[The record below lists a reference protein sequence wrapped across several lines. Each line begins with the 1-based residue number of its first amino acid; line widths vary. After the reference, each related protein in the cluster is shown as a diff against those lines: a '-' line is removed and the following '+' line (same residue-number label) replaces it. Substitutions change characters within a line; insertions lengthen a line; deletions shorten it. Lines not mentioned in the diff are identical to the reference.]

1 MELATGLLLCA
12 MLALALLLQPLAA
25 RLGLPFPA
33 MLLLAGFAGSEL
45 LLALGQDTG
54 LRAEGFHDLIFY
66 VFLPVLVF
74 AAAFSIDASALA
86 RNLLPILVLALPVM
100 LLSTLITAALVYY
113 GIGHP
118 RGFPW
123 IAALLTGA
131 LLSATDPAAVT
142 ALFRALGVPERL
154 VVLFEGE
161 SLFNDALAIVLFG
174 LLLGLALD
182 PSRSPDLGLASREF
196 GRVFAGGMLTG
207 LAGGLLFLV
216 LARWRC
222 SDAPA
227 LQGLVTLIAAYSSYL
242 VAESLLG
249 VSGVMA
255 VLVCGLILGRL
266 AGDYAEPAGRQFL
279 QHLWQL
285 NAYVASA
292 LVFLLMG
299 ATVTLAMFGE
309 RWLAMLIGIAGV
321 LGARALGIFGIVPLL
336 SLLPG
341 VERITLGQ
349 QACLAWGGLRG
360 AVALALA
367 LSLPVELE
375 YWWTIQSI
383 AFGVVLFSLLVQAP
397 TVPPLIRRLGLAKR
411 G

>member
-1 MELATGLLLCA
+1 
-12 MLALALLLQPLAA
+12 
-25 RLGLPFPA
+25 
-33 MLLLAGFAGSEL
+33 
-45 LLALGQDTG
+45 
-54 LRAEGFHDLIFY
+54 
-66 VFLPVLVF
+66 
-74 AAAFSIDASALA
+74 
-86 RNLLPILVLALPVM
+86 
-100 LLSTLITAALVYY
+100 VYY
-113 GIGHP
+113 GVGHP
-118 RGFPW
+118 NGFPW

-142 ALFRALGVPERL
+142 ALFRAMGVQERL

-182 PSRSPDLGLASREF
+182 PTRNADLGLASREF
-196 GRVFAGGMLTG
+196 ARVFAGGMLSG
-207 LAGGLLFLV
+207 LACGLLFLA

-222 SDAPA
+222 RDAPA
-227 LQGLVTLIAAYSSYL
+227 QQGLVTLIAAYSSYL
-242 VAESLLG
+242 LAESLLA

-255 VLVCGLILGRL
+255 VLACGLILGRL
-266 AGDYAEPAGRQFL
+266 AGETAEPAERHFL

-285 NAYVASA
+285 NAYVAGA

-299 ATVTLAMFGE
+299 ATVTLDMFGE
-309 RWLAMLIGIAGV
+309 RWLAMLIGIGGV
-321 LGARALGIFGIVPLL
+321 LVARALGIFGIVPLL

-349 QACLAWGGLRG
+349 QVCLAWGGLRG

-367 LSLPVELE
+367 LSLPVELA

-397 TVPPLIRRLGLAKR
+397 SMPPLIRRLGLANR
-411 G
+411 R